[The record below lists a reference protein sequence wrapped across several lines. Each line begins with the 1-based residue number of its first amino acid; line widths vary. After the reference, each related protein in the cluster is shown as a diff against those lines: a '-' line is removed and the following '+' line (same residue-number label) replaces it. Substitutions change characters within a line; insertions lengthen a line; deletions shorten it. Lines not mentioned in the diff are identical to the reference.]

1 MKFVLVLQIC
11 SAISQ
16 QCTEPVQIGRYKDH
30 FDCATAGFIN
40 AMGAIREIGSE
51 EVNKNKLLVNFSCKE
66 QENVYT
72 CQDLQKPHN
81 VIYKI
86 L

>member
-11 SAISQ
+11 SVITQ

-66 QENVYT
+66 QENV
-72 CQDLQKPHN
+72 
-81 VIYKI
+81 
-86 L
+86 